1 MRKVGT
7 AQVELDSVKVISED
21 EKELVLPGV
30 LAREGILQ
38 YSQGRAY
45 RSADELQRSLFTF
58 EGAWVVGGK
67 HPETWVLM
75 DPELIGGR
83 VDHVEWDAESKSVR
97 GQVHILKAKVSADF
111 LAAVKAG
118 VLSKNSIGFM
128 YEEDWTPGLFDGQ
141 KYDFVQRKILVDHVA
156 VGVPLP
162 RDPGCT
168 LGLDSA
174 MFCSGAE
181 ISIKWEV
188 PRQSNPVAVQ
198 TKEKVLLPE
207 SVLEHSR
214 KVLQFYGNMPKG
226 RSNVAE
232 WRRDD
237 GARHHDGAL

>member
-7 AQVELDSVKVISED
+7 AQVELDAVKVISED

-38 YSQGRAY
+38 YAQGRAY

-83 VDHVEWDAESKSVR
+83 VDHVEWDAENKSVR
-97 GQVHILKAKVSADF
+97 GQVHLLKAKVSADF

-128 YEEDWTPGLFDGQ
+128 YEEDWSAGLFNGQ
-141 KYDFVQRKILVDHVA
+141 KYDFVQRKILIDHVA

-168 LGLDSA
+168 LGVDSA
-174 MFCSGAE
+174 DCCSVAE
-181 ISIKWEV
+181 ISVKSEV
-188 PRQSNPVAVQ
+188 AKQSDLLGAQ
-198 TKEKVLLPE
+198 LEKKLSPE
-207 SVLEHSR
+207 SVLEQSR
-214 KVLQFYGNMPKG
+214 RVLQLYGNMPKG

>member
-1 MRKVGT
+1 VRKVGT
-7 AQVELDSVKVISED
+7 AQVELDSVKIISED

-30 LAREGILQ
+30 LAHEGILP
-38 YSQGRAY
+38 YAQGRAY

-97 GQVHILKAKVSADF
+97 GQVHLLKAKVSADF

-128 YEEDWTPGLFDGQ
+128 YEEDWTSGLFDGQ

-168 LGLDSA
+168 LGVDSA
-174 MFCSGAE
+174 EFCSVAE
-181 ISIKWEV
+181 ISIKSEV
-188 PRQSNPVAVQ
+188 PRHNNPASAQSE
-198 TKEKVLLPE
+198 EKVLLPE
-207 SVLEHSR
+207 SVLEQSR
-214 KVLQFYGNMPKG
+214 RVLQSYGNMPKG